1 MLLNRAKRLPY
12 LSDSVSDGLI
22 VPDPWL
28 TPLPVPK
35 TSAVPKAWHLP
46 LETNPSISPAVSP
59 NTPKLVAH
67 QSTSDEILL
76 EDELKLKIITS
87 SRIKQQLEKAMA
99 LIYWLETSGQPL
111 VSG

>member
-35 TSAVPKAWHLP
+35 ISTVPEAGHLS

-59 NTPKLVAH
+59 NTAKLIAH

-76 EDELKLKIITS
+76 EDELKLKTIAT
-87 SRIKQQLEKAMA
+87 SRIKQQLEKALA
-99 LIYWLETSGQPL
+99 LIYWLETIGQPV